1 MYALYRPAAHLQHVI
16 ACYWVVDTVLPAG
29 QPLQETIFVDGRAD
43 VIFNYGDAYERVTA
57 GTPTSRQVAKT
68 SIDGQRNY
76 PVKIHQ
82 VGHVKLV
89 GVRFK
94 VGGLAA
100 VSGLPALELSN
111 QQVDVNTLWEDD
123 AEVLE
128 ARLFDAFGNPNAQ
141 RQLLNDFFTARL
153 QPQRPDW
160 LKALS
165 ANVAHTN
172 LDAVASDLGLSRRT
186 LNRRMNAQVGFSA
199 KFYARVLRFHT
210 ALSLLRTPMPL
221 AEVALEAGFYDQAH
235 LNHDVLQLSGQS
247 PGTFRDLLHKRIQA
261 RDAARAAPNPVP
273 PNPVAPNLVPFL
285 QDGSPAQ

>member
-16 ACYWVVDTVLPAG
+16 ACYWLVDTVLPAS

-43 VIFNYGDAYERVTA
+43 VIFNYGAAYKRVMVATDK
-57 GTPTSRQVAKT
+57 QVDVSTT

-82 VGHVKLV
+82 IGHVKLV
-89 GVRFK
+89 GVRFQ

-100 VSGLPALELSN
+100 VSRLPALELSN
-111 QQVDVNTLWEDD
+111 QQVDVHTLWGDD

-128 ARLFDAFGNPNAQ
+128 ARLFNAFGNPQAQ
-141 RQLLNDFFTARL
+141 RKLLNDFFTARY
-153 QPQRPDW
+153 QPQHPGW
-160 LKALS
+160 LTALS
-165 ANVAHTN
+165 NNVSHTN
-172 LDAVASDLGLSRRT
+172 LDAVARDLGLSRRT

-210 ALSLLRTPMPL
+210 ALNLLRTPISL

-247 PGTFRDLLHKRIQA
+247 PGAFRDLLHKRIQA
-261 RDAARAAPNPVP
+261 RDAARAAPNPVL

-285 QDGSPAQ
+285 QDGNAAH